1 VVLSA
6 VYLQYGFTPAAVG
19 GGMWVGGTRAVAVA
33 VAALMAGV
41 GGGVWLQQHPAVEAA
56 LTQACPMALVALAT
70 VVLPNSGL
78 VPP

>member
-1 VVLSA
+1 MLSA

-19 GGMWVGGTRAVAVA
+19 GGMWVGGPRAVAVA
-33 VAALMAGV
+33 VAALMVGV
-41 GGGVWLQQHPAVEAA
+41 GGGVWLQQRPVVEAA
-56 LTQACPMALVALAT
+56 FTQACPMALVALAT